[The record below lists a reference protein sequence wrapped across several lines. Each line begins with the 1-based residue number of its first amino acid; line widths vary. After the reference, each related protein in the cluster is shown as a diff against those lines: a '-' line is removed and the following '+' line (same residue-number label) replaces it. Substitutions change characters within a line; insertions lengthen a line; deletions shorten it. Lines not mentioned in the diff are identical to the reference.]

1 MSKANPKATLN
12 TTLNAIFPKWAKISL
27 CVLSIIAVV
36 GIIGTFMLNQ
46 STKGETYSANLS
58 LHEQKVAL
66 DDDKNAIDGEFSYTA
81 RIYFE
86 KYAALLR
93 SSSISNVKVIS
104 YAWDNKVDSTAFK
117 DLKHSNR
124 NVFFNSTQDLA
135 TLGVES
141 LGKVEY
147 TIDFNPLLWNIIKI
161 FIGILTLTFLL
172 INTIKHRLVPFGRY
186 DYALALILSL
196 ITLILCVG
204 QVDNGHNWGGD
215 FSGYIAQGIA
225 LANGEVAQYIADN
238 TLMMS
243 QCDWLYG
250 PYAYPWGFPML
261 LAPLY
266 KIFGFN
272 IYAFKSIG
280 IICYTIFV
288 GIFYIFCVNRIPRIY
303 ATFATLLFALNPTM
317 TNFVANEILS
327 DIPFLLFGFV
337 ALITLA
343 KLFGESKSRS
353 YGIFIATFGGIFML
367 FASLIRM
374 NGFVILCALIAMHG
388 ILILKRFAPNLFK
401 AKILKPLSLID
412 SPYSWKI
419 HAIPYAIFIVGFAI
433 VSITLSSGGS
443 GHFGMLANI
452 SGASILRNADYYVA
466 IFKDFFANEGR
477 LMLFAL
483 CVPLIY
489 FGIKDSL
496 KGANGVRFSENIFY
510 VIFACGFLALLLLW
524 IAAQVR
530 FVYLIL
536 PFALLWGAKGLI
548 VLNADRQF
556 FGRFMSVLL
565 LIILANY
572 MLDFRKI
579 NFDSKTTTSG
589 AYTKE
594 TKEMWAFIDK
604 NTPKNAVILFH
615 KPRVLYLNT
624 HRISFASNNIARFD
638 EVDFVLWEKDLWR
651 EYNAINIDS
660 SAFLKKTE
668 LVYKNAQFRLFKV
681 IKQ

>member
-1 MSKANPKATLN
+1 MMNLKS
-12 TTLNAIFPKWAKISL
+12 IFALPKWAKVIL
-27 CVLSIIAVV
+27 LVLSIIAVV
-36 GIIGTFMLNQ
+36 VGIISTIALNQ
-46 STKGETYSANLS
+46 SVKGETYSANLTLNSQKS
-58 LHEQKVAL
+58 LENSSQIAY
-66 DDDKNAIDGEFSYTA
+66 NFWIDFPK
-81 RIYFE
+81 F
-86 KYAALLR
+86 KPLLR
-93 SSSISNVKVIS
+93 SKSISRVDITQFL
-104 YAWDNKVDSTAFK
+104 WDKRVDKSAIEN
-117 DLKHSNR
+117 LRNGGR
-124 NVFFNSTQDLA
+124 NVWFESTQDLSA
-135 TLGVES
+135 LGVES

-147 TIDFNPLLWNIIKI
+147 TIDFSPLLWNIIKI
-161 FIGILTLTFLL
+161 FVGMVLTLLL
-172 INTIKHRLVPFGRY
+172 TNTIKHRLPFGGY
-186 DYALALILSL
+186 DYTLALILSL

-204 QVDNGHNWGGD
+204 QVNYGHHWGGD

-225 LANGEVAQYIADN
+225 LANGTTAQYIADN

-266 KIFGFN
+266 KILGFN
-272 IYAFKSIG
+272 IYAFKSVG
-280 IICYTIFV
+280 MLCYALFV
-288 GIFYIFCVNRIPRIY
+288 GIFYVFCVIRLPRIY
-303 ATFATLLFALNPTM
+303 AIFATLFFAINPSM
-317 TNFVANEILS
+317 TSFVANNILS
-327 DIPFLLFGFV
+327 DIPFLLFGFI
-337 ALITLA
+337 ALIILA
-343 KLFGESKSRS
+343 KLFGESKFRS

-388 ILILKRFAPNLFK
+388 ILLAKRFAPKIFTTR
-401 AKILKPLSLID
+401 ILKPLSLID

-452 SGASILRNADYYVA
+452 SGASILRNADYCVA

-477 LMLFAL
+477 LTLFAL

-524 IAAQVR
+524 IGTQGLR

-536 PFALLWGAKGLI
+536 PFAVLWGAKGLI
-548 VLNADRQF
+548 ILNANRQF

-565 LIILANY
+565 LIILANCV
-572 MLDFRKI
+572 LDFKKI
-579 NFDSKTTTSG
+579 NFDSKITTSG

-594 TKEMWAFIDK
+594 AKEMWAFIDK

-651 EYNAINIDS
+651 GYDAINIDS

-668 LVYKNAQFRLFKV
+668 LIYKNAQFKLFKV

>member
-1 MSKANPKATLN
+1 MMNLKS
-12 TTLNAIFPKWAKISL
+12 IFALPKWAKVIL
-27 CVLSIIAVV
+27 LVLSIIAVV
-36 GIIGTFMLNQ
+36 VGIISTIALNQ
-46 STKGETYSANLS
+46 SVKGETYSANLTLNSQKS
-58 LHEQKVAL
+58 LENSSQIAY
-66 DDDKNAIDGEFSYTA
+66 NFWIDFPK
-81 RIYFE
+81 F
-86 KYAALLR
+86 KPLLR
-93 SSSISNVKVIS
+93 SKSISRVDITQFL
-104 YAWDNKVDSTAFK
+104 WDKRVDKSAIEN
-117 DLKHSNR
+117 LRNGGR
-124 NVFFNSTQDLA
+124 NVWFESTQDLSA
-135 TLGVES
+135 LGVES

-147 TIDFNPLLWNIIKI
+147 TIDFSPLLWNIIKI
-161 FIGILTLTFLL
+161 FVGMVLTLLL
-172 INTIKHRLVPFGRY
+172 TNTIKHRLPFGGY
-186 DYALALILSL
+186 DYTLALILSL

-204 QVDNGHNWGGD
+204 QVNYGHNWGGD

-225 LANGEVAQYIADN
+225 LANGTTAQYIADN

-266 KIFGFN
+266 KILGFN
-272 IYAFKSIG
+272 IYAFKSVG
-280 IICYTIFV
+280 MLCYALFV
-288 GIFYIFCVNRIPRIY
+288 GIFYVFCVIRLPRIY
-303 ATFATLLFALNPTM
+303 AIFATLFFAINPSM
-317 TNFVANEILS
+317 TSFVANNILS
-327 DIPFLLFGFV
+327 DIPFLLFGFI
-337 ALITLA
+337 ALIILA
-343 KLFGESKSRS
+343 KLFGESKFRS

-388 ILILKRFAPNLFK
+388 ILLAKRFAPKIFTTR
-401 AKILKPLSLID
+401 ILKPLSLID

-452 SGASILRNADYYVA
+452 SGASILRNADYCVA

-477 LMLFAL
+477 LTLFAL

-524 IAAQVR
+524 IGTQGLR

-536 PFALLWGAKGLI
+536 PFAVLWGAKGLI
-548 VLNADRQF
+548 ILNANRQF

-565 LIILANY
+565 LIILANCV
-572 MLDFRKI
+572 LDFKKI
-579 NFDSKTTTSG
+579 NFDSKITTSG

-594 TKEMWAFIDK
+594 AKEMWAFIDK

-651 EYNAINIDS
+651 GYDAINIDS

-668 LVYKNAQFRLFKV
+668 LIYKNAQFKLFKV

>member
-1 MSKANPKATLN
+1 MSKANLKTTLK
-12 TTLNAIFPKWAKISL
+12 TTLNAIFPKWAKVIL
-27 CVLSIIAVV
+27 LVLSIIVAV
-36 GIIGTFMLNQ
+36 GIVGTFMLNQ
-46 STKGETYSANLS
+46 SVKGETYSANLTLNSQKS
-58 LHEQKVAL
+58 LETSSQIAYNFWIDFPKFKPLLRSKSISRV
-66 DDDKNAIDGEFSYTA
+66 DITQFVWNERIDKNAIEN
-81 RIYFE
+81 
-86 KYAALLR
+86 LR
-93 SSSISNVKVIS
+93 NGR
-104 YAWDNKVDSTAFK
+104 
-117 DLKHSNR
+117 R
-124 NVFFNSTQDLA
+124 NVWFESAQDLQS
-135 TLGVES
+135 LGTES

-147 TIDFNPLLWNIIKI
+147 TIDFSPLLWNIIKI
-161 FIGILTLTFLL
+161 FVGIVALTLLL
-172 INTIKHRLVPFGRY
+172 ANTIKHRLAPFGRY

-272 IYAFKSIG
+272 IYAFKSVG
-280 IICYTIFV
+280 MLCYALFV
-288 GIFYIFCVNRIPRIY
+288 GIFYIFCVIRLPQIY
-303 ATFATLLFALNPTM
+303 AIFATLFFAINPSM
-317 TNFVANEILS
+317 TSFVANNILS
-327 DIPFLLFGFV
+327 DIPFMLFGFI
-337 ALITLA
+337 ALIILA
-343 KLFGESKSRS
+343 KLFGESKSKN
-353 YGIFIATFGGIFML
+353 GIAIAIFGGIFML

-388 ILILKRFAPNLFK
+388 ILLAKRFAPNLFK

-419 HAIPYAIFIVGFAI
+419 HAIPYAIFIIGFAI

-452 SGASILRNADYYVA
+452 SGASILRNADHCVA

-477 LMLFAL
+477 LTLFAL

-489 FGIKDSL
+489 LGIKDSL
-496 KGANGVRFSENIFY
+496 KGANSVRFSENIFY

-524 IAAQVR
+524 IGTQGLR

-536 PFALLWGAKGLI
+536 PFAVLWGAKGLI
-548 VLNADRQF
+548 ILNANRQF
-556 FGRFMSVLL
+556 FGHFMSVLL
-565 LIILANY
+565 LIILANCV
-572 MLDFRKI
+572 LDFRKI
-579 NFDSKTTTSG
+579 NFDSKITTSG

-651 EYNAINIDS
+651 GYEAINIDS

>member
-1 MSKANPKATLN
+1 MMNLKS
-12 TTLNAIFPKWAKISL
+12 IFALPKWAKVIL
-27 CVLSIIAVV
+27 LVLSIIAVV
-36 GIIGTFMLNQ
+36 VGIISTIALNQ
-46 STKGETYSANLS
+46 SVKGETYSANLTLNSQKS
-58 LHEQKVAL
+58 LENSSQIAY
-66 DDDKNAIDGEFSYTA
+66 NFWIDFPK
-81 RIYFE
+81 F
-86 KYAALLR
+86 KPLLR
-93 SSSISNVKVIS
+93 SKSISRVDITQFL
-104 YAWDNKVDSTAFK
+104 WDKRVDKSAIEN
-117 DLKHSNR
+117 LRNGGR
-124 NVFFNSTQDLA
+124 NVWFESTQDLSA
-135 TLGVES
+135 LGVES

-147 TIDFNPLLWNIIKI
+147 TIDFSPLLWNIIKI
-161 FIGILTLTFLL
+161 FVGMVLTLLL
-172 INTIKHRLVPFGRY
+172 TNTIKHRLPFGGY
-186 DYALALILSL
+186 DYTLALILSL

-204 QVDNGHNWGGD
+204 QVDDGHNWGGD

-225 LANGEVAQYIADN
+225 LANGTTAQYIADN

-266 KIFGFN
+266 KILGFN
-272 IYAFKSIG
+272 IYAFKSVG
-280 IICYTIFV
+280 MLCYALFV
-288 GIFYIFCVNRIPRIY
+288 GIFYVFCVIRLPRIY
-303 ATFATLLFALNPTM
+303 AIFATLFFAINPSM
-317 TNFVANEILS
+317 TSFVANNILS
-327 DIPFLLFGFV
+327 DIPFLLFGFI
-337 ALITLA
+337 ALIILA
-343 KLFGESKSRS
+343 KLFGESKFRS

-388 ILILKRFAPNLFK
+388 ILLAKRFAPKIFTTR
-401 AKILKPLSLID
+401 ILKPFSLID
-412 SPYSWKI
+412 SPYSWQI

-452 SGASILRNADYYVA
+452 SGASILRNADYCVA

-477 LMLFAL
+477 LTLFAL

-524 IAAQVR
+524 IGTQGLR

-536 PFALLWGAKGLI
+536 PFAVLWGAKGLI
-548 VLNADRQF
+548 ILNANRQF

-565 LIILANY
+565 LIILANCV
-572 MLDFRKI
+572 LDFKKI
-579 NFDSKTTTSG
+579 NFDSKITTSG

-594 TKEMWAFIDK
+594 AKEMWAFIDK

-651 EYNAINIDS
+651 GYDAINIDS

-668 LVYKNAQFRLFKV
+668 LIYKNAQFKLFKV